1 MPSDDD
7 AVVKIVGLSVTM
19 GFYVEVKKALL
30 PFVPPPLRVSLSDLA
45 LIFDPAHIMTAA
57 GAVRTV
63 LTLHTVL
70 ALAAFAVAAH
80 YQSHNLF
87 LIFAGFY
94 LVWTNLSSGEGGVSA
109 YSVFNRGLQRLAG
122 TFHAEQV
129 EHMMRTGGQGVGG
142 RGANVLGV
150 GAAGGTLPDDVVI
163 AAVKWLTSHDMTKR
177 RLRPGRDD
185 VQIDVRDRRDAA
197 LAEVRALPQDTFVE
211 LCRRHGIDPFLDRK
225 RAELSLV
232 VLLRPEHY
240 VNERTEPLLEGYG
253 LR

>member
-1 MPSDDD
+1 MTSF
-7 AVVKIVGLSVTM
+7 VE
-19 GFYVEVKKALL
+19 EVKKALL

-45 LIFDPAHIMTAA
+45 VLFDPAHIVAAA
-57 GAVRTV
+57 GALRAV
-63 LTLHTVL
+63 LTLRVAL
-70 ALAAFAVAAH
+70 GLAAFAVAAH

-129 EHMMRTGGQGVGG
+129 EQMMRTGGQGGGGGG
-142 RGANVLGV
+142 RRGGANVLGV
-150 GAAGGTLPDDVVI
+150 GAAAGVLPDNVVR

-177 RLRPGRDD
+177 RLRAGRDD
-185 VQIDVRDRRDAA
+185 VQIDVKERRDAA
-197 LAEVRALPQDTFVE
+197 LAEARALPHDTFVE

-253 LR
+253 LRQLG